1 MQAVRIRTREAWEE
15 SPLPVI
21 DPVDYRSV
29 LGRFPTGVTIMT
41 ARGLNGVPVG
51 VTANSF
57 NTVSLDPPLILWS
70 LALRAPSLAVFR
82 GQDRFAVNLLACDQR
97 ELALRFAR
105 PSEDKFAGLALRDGL
120 GGAPLI
126 EDAMAHIECQVEH
139 RYPGGDHEIIVGR
152 ILRMDGF
159 ERDPL
164 VFHRGTFCEIAASET
179 QA

>member
-1 MQAVRIRTREAWEE
+1 MPAVGMSTRKNWE
-15 SPLPVI
+15 SSSLPVV
-21 DPVDYRSV
+21 DPTEYRSV

-41 ARGLNGVPVG
+41 ARGANGVPVG

-70 LALRAPSLAVFR
+70 LALSAPSLSVFR
-82 GQDRFAVNLLACDQR
+82 SQDHFAVNLLACDQR
-97 ELALRFAR
+97 DLALQFAR
-105 PSEDKFAGLALRDGL
+105 PSEDKFAGAPLRDGL

-126 EDAMAHIECQVEH
+126 EGAMAHIECRVEH

-159 ERDPL
+159 ERPPL
-164 VFHRGTFCEIAASET
+164 VFHRGKFCDVLTPDA
-179 QA
+179 